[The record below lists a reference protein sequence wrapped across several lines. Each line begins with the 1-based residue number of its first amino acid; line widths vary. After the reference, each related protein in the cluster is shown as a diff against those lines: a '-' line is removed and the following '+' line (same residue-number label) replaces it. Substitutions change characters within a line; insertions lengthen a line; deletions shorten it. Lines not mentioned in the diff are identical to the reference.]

1 MQYKGE
7 ELILFK
13 NAVNWKSYFARSLKK
28 YIQGTVLEVGSGIG
42 INAIYLHNSHVKNWT
57 FLEPDE
63 NLAGQIKAGIS
74 IPQSAQSE
82 IINGTIQSITNRKF
96 DVILYIDVLEHIQD
110 SKSELA
116 YAAELLQS
124 NGHLIILAPAHPFLF
139 SKFDEAIGHFRRY
152 NKRILKQEI
161 PPMFDIVKIFYL
173 DSFGAMASVANK
185 LILSQKYPTTRQ
197 INFWDKILIP
207 ASRLTDPLTRSLF
220 GKTIIGIFKK
230 QDEK

>member
-13 NAVNWKSYFARSLKK
+13 NAVNWKTYFAKSLKK
-28 YIQGTVLEVGSGIG
+28 YIQGSVLEVGSGLG
-42 INAIYLHNSHVKNWT
+42 INANYLYNSHVKNWT

-63 NLAGQIKAGIS
+63 ELAGQIKTNAFLPDS
-74 IPQSAQSE
+74 VQSE

-110 SKSELA
+110 SKSELVC
-116 YAAELLQS
+116 AAELLQN
-124 NGHLIILAPAHPFLF
+124 NGHLIILAPSHPFLF

-152 NKRILKQEI
+152 NKRMLKHEI
-161 PPMFDIVKIFYL
+161 PPTLEIVKIFYL
-173 DSFGAMASVANK
+173 DSIGAIASVANK
-185 LILSQKYPTTRQ
+185 LVLSQKYPTARQ
-197 INFWDKILIP
+197 INFWDKVIIP
-207 ASRLTDPLTRSLF
+207 ASRLIDPVTGSLF
-220 GKTIIGIFKK
+220 GKAIIGIFKK